1 MVRVLCSVFEPQIFL
16 YVPLILSVSDV
27 MLKRYG
33 DFRLSQVFAES
44 LSLWESLLKSEFE
57 SESLIRTVHYSEFQT
72 DSVKVCRGER
82 LDQQQED
89 GR

>member
-16 YVPLILSVSDV
+16 YVSLILSVSDV

-44 LSLWESLLKSEFE
+44 LSLWESLLKSEF
-57 SESLIRTVHYSEFQT
+57 
-72 DSVKVCRGER
+72 
-82 LDQQQED
+82 
-89 GR
+89 